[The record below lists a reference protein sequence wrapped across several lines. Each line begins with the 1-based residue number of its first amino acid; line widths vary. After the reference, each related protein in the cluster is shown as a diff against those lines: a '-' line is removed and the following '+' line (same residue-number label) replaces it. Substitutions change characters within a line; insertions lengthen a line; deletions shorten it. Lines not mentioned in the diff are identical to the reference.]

1 MASDKILTVIVP
13 SYNMEKYLPKCLG
26 SLVVAPELME
36 KLEVLVVND
45 GSKDRTSEIAHEFA
59 AKWPE
64 TFKVIDKKN
73 GHYGSCVN
81 AGLQIAAGRFVRVL
95 DADDF
100 YERAN
105 FEKWLTQI
113 EVVEDDV
120 DMVLTDHS
128 FDRADGTVTV
138 REGLGLPTGISF
150 DVDRLAPAY
159 DRIMIWDTAYRTE
172 VFRQISYVQT
182 EGVAYSDMQWV
193 SLPVAVVRKVVYLP
207 LHLYHYRTGR
217 VGQSVDPAIMRKSAP
232 MLVRV
237 MKDMIV
243 WFTKNKAKF
252 PGANCRYIE
261 KQIFRQ
267 ARITYAMYL
276 YHVPL
281 GAIEKELRPADQFLK
296 RECVSVYRDMDRSF
310 VLVSKRFGFPVVA
323 AWRKLGPFGFL
334 SVLLAR
340 TYVSA
345 ARALR
350 MGK

>member
-128 FDRADGTVTV
+128 FDRADGTVTL
-138 REGLGLPTGISF
+138 REG
-150 DVDRLAPAY
+150 
-159 DRIMIWDTAYRTE
+159 TE

-217 VGQSVDPAIMRKSAP
+217 MGQSVNPAIMRKSAP

-252 PGANCRYIE
+252 PDANCRYIE

-267 ARITYAMYL
+267 ARITYGMYL

-281 GAIEKELRPADQFLK
+281 GVIEKELRPADQFLK